1 MTTQLDEIVL
11 KAGGNV
17 YGGWT
22 KVSVTRSINAMS
34 GSFDLELTW
43 KWQGSDDK
51 YKAFMEPIQQ
61 GQPCVIEIGGER
73 VITGYVDDWVPSYDA
88 NQVMISVSGRDKTA
102 DLVDCSI
109 DYPSGQFNN
118 QTLTQIANVVC
129 KPFGIKVIVNTD
141 VGAAFPRIQIEQ
153 GETPHELLARLARQR
168 GVLLTSDAFG
178 NLVIVRRS
186 TERAGV
192 SLILGEN
199 VKAARGRF
207 SWRQR
212 FSYYKIK
219 AVGPAFGGFDSDD
232 AISVGGIEADV
243 RDADITRYRPMIIV
257 NEEVTTAEGAAKRG
271 QWERQRS
278 IATSNGAEYTV
289 TGWRI
294 PQTGKLWNFNT
305 VVPVQDEIVGLD
317 EEMLIASIMFSEDA
331 SGRIAVISVV
341 KPESFDIPA
350 EAAKNTSLKY
360 SWKKAQGQAE

>member
-1 MTTQLDEIVL
+1 MSDVVL

-22 KVSVTRSINAMS
+22 KISVTRSIESMS

-43 KWQGSDDK
+43 KWQGSEDK
-51 YKAFMEPIQQ
+51 YKAFMDPIKQ
-61 GQPCVIEIGGER
+61 GQPCVVEIGGER

-88 NQVMISVSGRDKTA
+88 TQVVISVSGRDKTA

-118 QTLTQIANVVC
+118 QTLTQIANVIC

-168 GVLLTSDAFG
+168 GVLLTSDTYG
-178 NLVIVRRS
+178 NLVITRS
-186 TERAGV
+186 SKERAGV

-207 SWRQR
+207 SWRNR
-212 FSYYKIK
+212 YSSFTVK
-219 AVGPAFGGFDSDD
+219 ADGASFGRWDD
-232 AISVGGIEADV
+232 APLSAVGGIKAEVKDEE
-243 RDADITRYRPMIIV
+243 ISRYRPMIII
-257 NEEVTTAEGAAKRG
+257 NEEITTAEGAAKRG

-278 IATSNGAEYTV
+278 LAKSNGAEYTV

-305 VVPVQDEIVGLD
+305 LVPVLDEILGID
-317 EEMLIASIMFSEDA
+317 EEMMISSIMFSEDD
-331 SGRIAVISVV
+331 SGRLAVVSVV
-341 KPESFDIPA
+341 KSDAFDIPA
-350 EAAKNTSLKY
+350 EAEKQTKLGG
-360 SWKKAQGQAE
+360 GQW

>member
-1 MTTQLDEIVL
+1 MTTQLDEILL

-22 KVSVTRSINAMS
+22 KINVTRSLEAMS

-43 KWQGSDDK
+43 KWQDSDAK
-51 YKAFMEPIQQ
+51 YQAFMEPIKQ
-61 GQPCVIEIGGER
+61 GEPCVVEIGDER

-88 NQVMISVSGRDKTA
+88 NQVIISVSGRDKTA

-118 QTLTQIANVVC
+118 QTLTQIAQTVC

-141 VGAAFPRIQIEQ
+141 VGEAFPRIQIEQ

-168 GVLLTSDAFG
+168 GVLLTSDTYG
-178 NLVIVRRS
+178 NLVITRRS
-186 TERAGV
+186 TQRAGV

-212 FSYYKIK
+212 FSSFTIK
-219 AVGPAFGGFDSDD
+219 AVGAAFGSWDDSPL
-232 AISVGGIEADV
+232 STVGGIKAEV
-243 RDADITRYRPMIIV
+243 KDAEISRYRPMIIV
-257 NEEVTTAEGAAKRG
+257 NEEITTAEGAAKRG

-278 IATSNGAEYTV
+278 IAKSNGAEYTV

-305 VVPVQDEIVGLD
+305 LVPVQDEIIGLD
-317 EEMLIASIMFSEDA
+317 EELLIASVMFSEDDG
-331 SGRIAVISVV
+331 GRLAVISVV
-341 KPESFDIPA
+341 NPEAFDIPA
-350 EAAKNTSLKY
+350 EAEKQTKVGG
-360 SWKKAQGQAE
+360 GQW

>member
-168 GVLLTSDAFG
+168 GVLLTCDTFG

-212 FSYYKIK
+212 FSSFTVK
-219 AVGPAFGGFDSDD
+219 AVGASFGSWDDS
-232 AISVGGIEADV
+232 ALSTVGGIKAEV
-243 RDADITRYRPMIIV
+243 KDADINRYRPMIII
-257 NEEVTTAEGAAKRG
+257 NEEITTAEGAAKRG

-278 IATSNGAEYTV
+278 IATSNGTEYTV

-305 VVPVQDEIVGLD
+305 VVPVQDKIIGLD
-317 EEMLIASIMFSEDA
+317 EDMLIATIMFSEDD
-331 SGRIAVISVV
+331 SGRLAVVSVV
-341 KPESFDIPA
+341 KPEAFDIPA
-350 EAAKNTSLKY
+350 EVEKQTTLGG
-360 SWKKAQGQAE
+360 GQW